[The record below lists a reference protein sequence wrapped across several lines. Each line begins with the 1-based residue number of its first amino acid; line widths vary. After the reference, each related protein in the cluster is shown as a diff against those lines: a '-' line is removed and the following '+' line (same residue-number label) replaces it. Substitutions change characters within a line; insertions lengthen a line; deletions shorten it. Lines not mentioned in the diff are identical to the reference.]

1 MSRIKG
7 VTGMFFNDA
16 FNAVRGCTLLV
27 EENNVA
33 YAIYALRRGFK
44 VKKLIHANGMEL
56 EIIKP

>member
-1 MSRIKG
+1 
-7 VTGMFFNDA
+7 MFFNDA
-16 FNAVRGCTLLV
+16 FNAVRGCTLLA

-44 VKKLIHANGMEL
+44 VRKLIHANGMEL